1 VHDESERDEPAPSS
15 ASAFLRAT
23 IPHRGRVLSK
33 IFVSHSSRDGFEAIG
48 LVDWLAEAGW
58 SEAFLDLDPE
68 RGIAAGECRERRL
81 HEASQRCEAVIFLV
95 SRNWL
100 ASGWLTPWRNEQTFK
115 PRYTI
120 GAADQY
126 RNARLPD
133 RKRSDANT
141 ARPIS
146 KRLRRR
152 CAAARSA
159 NEPREL
165 RHDQPPLETP
175 PARLELGRF
184 RP

>member
-1 VHDESERDEPAPSS
+1 MHDESERDEPAPSS

-23 IPHRGRVLSK
+23 IPHRGRALSK
-33 IFVSHSSRDGFEAIG
+33 IFVSHSSRDSLEAIG

-100 ASGWLTPWRNEQTFK
+100 ASGWLAPWQQTFK
-115 PRYTI
+115 PCYTI
-120 GAADQY
+120 GAADSY
-126 RNARLPD
+126 RNDRLPD
-133 RKRSDANT
+133 RKRSHANT

-146 KRLRRR
+146 SRSAKAMRRR
-152 CAAARSA
+152 PIR
-159 NEPREL
+159 
-165 RHDQPPLETP
+165 
-175 PARLELGRF
+175 
-184 RP
+184 

>member
-1 VHDESERDEPAPSS
+1 MTVASSPFGRNLPIGSSFADATRVRSGRDHA
-15 ASAFLRAT
+15 
-23 IPHRGRVLSK
+23 PHRGRALSK
-33 IFVSHSSRDGFEAIG
+33 IFVSHSSRDSFEAIG

-68 RGIAAGECRERRL
+68 RGIAAGECWERRL

-120 GAADQY
+120 GAADPY

-146 KRLRRR
+146 NRSAKAMRRR
-152 CAAARSA
+152 PIRQRAKRA
-159 NEPREL
+159 
-165 RHDQPPLETP
+165 PP
-175 PARLELGRF
+175 
-184 RP
+184 

>member
-1 VHDESERDEPAPSS
+1 MHCESERAEPAPSS
-15 ASAFLRAT
+15 ARAFLRAT
-23 IPHRGRVLSK
+23 IPHRGRALSK
-33 IFVSHSSRDGFEAIG
+33 IFFSHSSRDSFEAIG
-48 LVDWLAEAGW
+48 LVDWLAEADW

-68 RGIAAGECRERRL
+68 RGIAACECWERRL

-115 PRYTI
+115 PRYTF

-146 KRLRRR
+146 NRSAKAKRRR
-152 CAAARSA
+152 PIR
-159 NEPREL
+159 
-165 RHDQPPLETP
+165 
-175 PARLELGRF
+175 
-184 RP
+184 